1 MAVAARAP
9 DTQAMTDDRRTTAF
23 SFRRQ
28 RLDGSAP
35 SALEAIRAVVGVYS
49 ANPTGP
55 LSIRVRAPTATRDE
69 VLACDAD
76 RTTVRMRAMRTSAFV
91 LPRETAALVRAATA
105 VPIERFSWMLRA
117 AHVAPEAFDDARRA
131 VLAAAA
137 QPSTAQELRSRM
149 DIDGVEIGPLLSML
163 SLRGDLVSVG
173 SGSMTSN
180 ASRYLSRV
188 AWLGG
193 EVEPDDPD
201 PGAARAWLAGA
212 YLRAFG
218 PARVADFA
226 WWSGLSGRLASEAVA
241 AHETVDV
248 GGGLLLA
255 AEDVAAFE
263 ATERLA
269 TGVTLVPKWDAWTMG
284 YPLDG
289 RSRFLD
295 REVHDRVFDGDGNGL
310 GMVLADGRAIGAWT
324 HRAAG
329 TAMAVD
335 VDLFEPASA
344 RVRDALEARLG
355 ELAAFLGYRR
365 VEDPDVASVI
375 PQRRRIRRPMD

>member
-1 MAVAARAP
+1 
-9 DTQAMTDDRRTTAF
+9 
-23 SFRRQ
+23 
-28 RLDGSAP
+28 
-35 SALEAIRAVVGVYS
+35 
-49 ANPTGP
+49 
-55 LSIRVRAPTATRDE
+55 
-69 VLACDAD
+69 
-76 RTTVRMRAMRTSAFV
+76 
-91 LPRETAALVRAATA
+91 
-105 VPIERFSWMLRA
+105 
-117 AHVAPEAFDDARRA
+117 
-131 VLAAAA
+131 
-137 QPSTAQELRSRM
+137 
-149 DIDGVEIGPLLSML
+149 ML

-201 PGAARAWLAGA
+201 PGAARTWLAGA

-263 ATERLA
+263 ATEPLA

-365 VEDPDVASVI
+365 VRIRDVASVI

>member
-1 MAVAARAP
+1 
-9 DTQAMTDDRRTTAF
+9 MTDERRTTAF

-28 RLDGSAP
+28 RLDGSAT
-35 SALEAIRAVVGVYS
+35 SALEAIRAIVGVYS

-55 LSIRVRAPTATRDE
+55 LSIRVRAPSATREE

-91 LPRETAALVRAATA
+91 LPRGTAPLVRAATA

-117 AHVAPEAFDDARRA
+117 AHVTPDAFEDARRA

-137 QPSTAQELRSRM
+137 EPSTAQELRSRL
-149 DIDGVEIGPLLSML
+149 DIDGLEIGPLLSML

-173 SGSMTSN
+173 SGSVTSN
-180 ASRYLSRV
+180 ASRYLARY
-188 AWLGG
+188 AWLDGAL
-193 EVEPDDPD
+193 EPDDPD
-201 PGAARAWLAGA
+201 PAAARAWLAGA

-218 PARVADFA
+218 PARIADFA
-226 WWSGLSGRLASEAVA
+226 WWSGLSGRLASEALA
-241 AHETVDV
+241 AHETVDA

-263 ATERLA
+263 VTEPLA

-284 YPLDG
+284 YPIDG

-310 GMVLADGRAIGAWT
+310 GMVLVDGRAIGAWI

-335 VDLFEPASA
+335 VDPFEPASA
-344 RVRDALEARLG
+344 RVREALEVRFG

-365 VEDPDVASVI
+365 VTIRVVRSVI
-375 PQRRRIRRPMD
+375 PQRRRIRRAMD